1 MSTEKIYTQH
11 QENQSW
17 HQKMSFYK
25 DEIKVL
31 QNRLG
36 EVVNKNTSKDMLAQ
50 AEHFQNRFIVFK
62 NNIDELN
69 HKINLSEDQLMLSI
83 KQNPTAVDHRKVE
96 DHREVREE
104 VTVIDKS
111 FTDLRS
117 EVNTYL
123 SKWM

>member
-1 MSTEKIYTQH
+1 MSKEKIYTQH
-11 QENQSW
+11 QENQGW

-50 AEHFQNRFIVFK
+50 AEHFQNKFIVFR
-62 NNIDELN
+62 NNVDELN
-69 HKINLSEDQLMLSI
+69 HKINLSEDQLIENI
-83 KQNPTAVDHRKVE
+83 KHNPTAVDHRKVE
-96 DHREVREE
+96 DHVGVREE
-104 VTVIDKS
+104 VAEMEKS

-117 EVNTYL
+117 EVHTYL

>member
-11 QENQSW
+11 EENQGW

-25 DEIKVL
+25 DEIMVM

-50 AEHFQNRFIVFK
+50 AEHFQNKFIVFK
-62 NNIDELN
+62 NNVDELN
-69 HKINLSEDQLMLSI
+69 HKINLSEDKLMNHI

-96 DHREVREE
+96 DHADVREE
-104 VTVIDKS
+104 VTAMEKS
-111 FTDLRS
+111 FTDLRG
-117 EVNTYL
+117 EVTSYL

>member
-17 HQKMSFYK
+17 HQRMSFYK

-50 AEHFQNRFIVFK
+50 AEHFQNKFIVFR

-69 HKINLSEDQLMLSI
+69 HKINVSEDQLMDNI

-96 DHREVREE
+96 DHTEV
-104 VTVIDKS
+104 
-111 FTDLRS
+111 RS
-117 EVNTYL
+117 EVSEMEKSFSDLRGEVHAYL
-123 SKWM
+123 AKWM

>member
-17 HQKMSFYK
+17 HQRMSFYK

-50 AEHFQNRFIVFK
+50 AEHFQNKFIVFR

-69 HKINLSEDQLMLSI
+69 HKINVSEDQLMDHI

-96 DHREVREE
+96 DHTEV
-104 VTVIDKS
+104 
-111 FTDLRS
+111 RS
-117 EVNTYL
+117 EVSEMEKSFSDLRGEVHAYL
-123 SKWM
+123 AKWM

>member
-11 QENQSW
+11 QENQGW

-50 AEHFQNRFIVFK
+50 AEHFQNKFIVFR
-62 NNIDELN
+62 NNVDELS
-69 HKINLSEDQLMLSI
+69 HKINLSEDQLI
-83 KQNPTAVDHRKVE
+83 
-96 DHREVREE
+96 
-104 VTVIDKS
+104 
-111 FTDLRS
+111 
-117 EVNTYL
+117 
-123 SKWM
+123 

>member
-1 MSTEKIYTQH
+1 
-11 QENQSW
+11 
-17 HQKMSFYK
+17 MSFYK

>member
-17 HQKMSFYK
+17 HQRMSFYK

-50 AEHFQNRFIVFK
+50 AEHFQNKFIVFR
-62 NNIDELN
+62 NNIDELS
-69 HKINLSEDQLMLSI
+69 HKINVSEDQLMDHI

-96 DHREVREE
+96 DHTEV
-104 VTVIDKS
+104 
-111 FTDLRS
+111 RS
-117 EVNTYL
+117 EVSEMEKSFSDLRGEVHAYL
-123 SKWM
+123 AKWM